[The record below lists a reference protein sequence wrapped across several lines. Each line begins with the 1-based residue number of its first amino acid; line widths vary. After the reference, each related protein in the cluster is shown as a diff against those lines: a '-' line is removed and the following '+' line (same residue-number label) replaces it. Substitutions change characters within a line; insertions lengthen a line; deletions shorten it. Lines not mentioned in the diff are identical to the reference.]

1 MKHHHEHSSDVEPV
15 SRKDAHKLLGI
26 AAINAA
32 LFAFSFGMARHTKVP
47 AFDAEG
53 SHDVSDTLINGTRA
67 YSAYRNSADK
77 TWFRAF
83 RKASYTAIS
92 GFGLY
97 TAYKAGIDLLD
108 APWTIKDLHDS
119 NTEIFG
125 AAVIAVGNQS
135 AYVLSNTLES
145 SSSIT
150 TDAKRHNRLDRDV
163 SSILAAS
170 IVVGSVLPYVT
181 EAAGL
186 GMGLY
191 TAWHMR
197 PTHDNMQ
204 HSI

>member
-1 MKHHHEHSSDVEPV
+1 MNHYHEHTAEAAPV
-15 SRKDAHKLLGI
+15 SKKDAHKLLGI

-32 LFAFSFGMARHTKVP
+32 LFGFSFGMARHTKVP

-77 TWFRAF
+77 TWFRVF
-83 RKASYTAIS
+83 RRVSYAAIS

-97 TAYKAGIDLLD
+97 AAHKAGVDLLN
-108 APWTIKDLHDS
+108 ATWNLKDLRDS
-119 NTEIFG
+119 TTEIFG
-125 AAVIAVGNQS
+125 AAVIATGNQA
-135 AYVLSNTLES
+135 AYVLSETLDS
-145 SSSIT
+145 VSSIT
-150 TDAKRHNRLDRDV
+150 ADAKRHNRLDRDV
-163 SSILAAS
+163 SSSLAAS
-170 IVVGSVLPYVT
+170 IVVGAVFPYVT

-197 PTHDNMQ
+197 PTDSNMQ
-204 HSI
+204 HRS